1 PGLTALPYTTLFRS
15 RALPLGIVR
24 SRARGRRHPTHHQA
38 IQLRRRQSKT
48 FRCEL
53 GNRNR
58 WIEKAGR
65 IILMLCCSI
74 KISNIEEFILRSEEH
89 TSELQSRE
97 N

>member
-1 PGLTALPYTTLFRS
+1 PGLTALPYTTLFRA
-15 RALPLGIVR
+15 RALLVGIVR

-74 KISNIEEFILRSEEH
+74 KISNIEEFILLEKRGVVYNRDH
-89 TSELQSRE
+89 DT
-97 N
+97 